1 MAANKLY
8 PVQVFCEIPQ
18 SYIEEAVKN
27 VSATLSS
34 QIEEL
39 NDFDEP
45 MFNGKIR
52 VCVEFEIEGFDT
64 LAIKVAEILNSDWD
78 LLPLESAIFKSK
90 LEGVVSD
97 FNRNYKEAI
106 KQGCEIKEMQEF

>member
-64 LAIKVAEILNSDWD
+64 LAINSDWD

>member
-34 QIEEL
+34 QIEDL

-45 MFNGKIR
+45 MFSGKIR
-52 VCVEFEIEGFDT
+52 VCVEFEILSFDT

-78 LLPLESAIFKSK
+78 LLPLESAIFRSL
-90 LEGVVSD
+90 LEVNVKE
-97 FNRNYKEAI
+97 FNRNHKEGL
-106 KQGCEIKEMQEF
+106 KQGYEIEEMQEF